1 MGFASDLPQCPSSG
15 VFHNCFGTWT
25 SEDGDKYV
33 GEIKDGKKHGQG
45 TFTFADGSVVEG
57 IWKDGVF
64 KYAQKASTLLLI
76 KLRLLPRPRRFVR

>member
-1 MGFASDLPQCPSSG
+1 MGFASDLPQCHSSG
-15 VFHNCFGTWT
+15 VFHYCFGTWT

-64 KYAQKASTLLLI
+64 KYAQ
-76 KLRLLPRPRRFVR
+76 

>member
-45 TFTFADGSVVEG
+45 TFTFVDGRVVEG
-57 IWKDGVF
+57 SGKMECLSMRS
-64 KYAQKASTLLLI
+64 KHQRCY
-76 KLRLLPRPRRFVR
+76 

>member
-1 MGFASDLPQCPSSG
+1 MGFASDLPPCPSSG

-64 KYAQKASTLLLI
+64 KYAQ
-76 KLRLLPRPRRFVR
+76 